1 MTKQKIFILICLSLL
16 LSAVIT
22 GCSMTPRTVDNFITN
37 YNNEIRNAMKNHY
50 SSDKSA
56 DSATRNC
63 SLNGYTKSFNGVNAT
78 FTGYEEP
85 KLTLV
90 FQFAENLSADEVF
103 GMIDA
108 AIMAVGDDCEEVG
121 KALGILYNANN
132 MNYYNVK
139 DGYQKDITF
148 NDKEYLIEWVGGSIN
163 FMIIILK

>member
-1 MTKQKIFILICLSLL
+1 MAKRKIFVLSCLL
-16 LSAVIT
+16 LFLSAIMT

-37 YNNEIRNAMKNHY
+37 YNNEIRNAMKNHF
-50 SSDKSA
+50 SSEKSA
-56 DSATRNC
+56 DSAARNC
-63 SLNGYTKSFNGVNAT
+63 SLNGYTKSFNGVNAS

-132 MNYYNVK
+132 VNYYNVEG
-139 DGYQKDITF
+139 GYQKDITF
-148 NDKEYLIEWVGGSIN
+148 NSKEYLIEWVDETIN
-163 FMIIILK
+163 FMIIISK